1 MSMSGVRLRE
11 VVMAEKVASKSKSAP
26 KETTG
31 VTFKCNLCGESK
43 PLQDMMILTRF
54 FPRIVACRDCEK
66 KMR

>member
-1 MSMSGVRLRE
+1 
-11 VVMAEKVASKSKSAP
+11 MAEKVASKSKSAP